1 MSTKNR
7 PQKKGLKGSF
17 FSSGRSAL
25 VLLILAGIA
34 LTAFLALD
42 FAQVGE
48 KVPIMSDTS
57 HIPEGTDPNPL
68 NSNPPTSGVHYPEDL
83 KSGFYSE
90 NSYEYPE
97 GYLVHNLEHGYVIF
111 WYNCSLLSDAECA
124 TLKGQIQAVMDEK
137 DSFKM
142 IAYPWDKTD
151 VPLVLTSWGRT
162 LPMESFD
169 RDAALDFYR
178 RNLNKA
184 PEPNAD

>member
-1 MSTKNR
+1 MSTKKISSVKNR
-7 PQKKGLKGSF
+7 KGPL
-17 FSSGRSAL
+17 FSSERSTI
-25 VLLILAGIA
+25 VLLVLAGIG
-34 LTAFLALD
+34 LTAFLALNNSE
-42 FAQVGE
+42 AGE

-57 HIPEGTDPNPL
+57 HITEGIDPNPY

-111 WYNCSLLSDAECA
+111 WYNCSLLPDGECT

-137 DSFKM
+137 NNFKM

-151 VPLVLTSWGRT
+151 VPLVLTSWGRI